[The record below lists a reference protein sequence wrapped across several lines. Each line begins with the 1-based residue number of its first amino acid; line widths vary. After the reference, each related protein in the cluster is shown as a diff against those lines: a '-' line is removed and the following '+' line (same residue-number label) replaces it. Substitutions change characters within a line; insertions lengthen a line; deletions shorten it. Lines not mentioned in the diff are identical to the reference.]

1 MEVKKNIYKNFLAGL
16 FGKFG
21 QVGVRLLQV
30 PILISYLG
38 VEQYGTW
45 ILLSS
50 IPSWLSISNLGFG
63 TVAGND
69 AAIAAGENNIARI
82 EEIYSSTMVGVV
94 GLVVI
99 LSFGCALIVG
109 LVDWN
114 IFLETT
120 NLQLVETQLIL
131 LALSL
136 TVLIG
141 FIPQIES
148 IKYRVENK
156 NHRSIWLNNIR
167 PWIDFLLLW
176 VVIQLDKGMVGIA
189 VSGLV
194 SVGLY
199 STFVFVDTQRACRRI
214 SVSKQKISKDYAL
227 HLIRKGLIFQA
238 FPVGNAVQ
246 NQGYIMVVNYLL
258 GPVAVTLFTTL
269 RTLVR
274 SANQVMEL
282 VNQSVWPELSYLLGA
297 KRMRE
302 ARDVHDKSVKISGI
316 AALGIVLVLLAF
328 GPFLYSFW
336 LGKAVEVSRELLIW
350 FILPIPLTAWWF
362 TSSVVLVASNQYE
375 DYALRYILISV
386 LGLLAAWGLGYKF
399 GMPGIAISLAVID
412 LLMIWYIRGASLK
425 IVHS

>member
-1 MEVKKNIYKNFLAGL
+1 MEVKRNIYKNFIAGL

-21 QVGVRLLQV
+21 QVGIRLIQV
-30 PILISYLG
+30 PILINYLG

-69 AAIAAGENNIARI
+69 AAIAAGENNQEKID
-82 EEIYSSTMVGVV
+82 EIYSSTMIAVV
-94 GLVVI
+94 AIVI
-99 LSFGCALIVG
+99 VLSFICTLAISFIDWIV
-109 LVDWN
+109 L
-114 IFLETT
+114 LEKS
-120 NLQLVETQLIL
+120 NLHVIEIKGVL
-131 LALSL
+131 LALSF

-141 FIPQIES
+141 FIPQVEA

-156 NHRSIWLNNIR
+156 NYRSIWLSNSR

-176 VVIQLDKGMVGIA
+176 LVIHLDGGMVGIA
-189 VSGLV
+189 VAGLI
-194 SVGLY
+194 GIIIY
-199 STFVFVDTQRACRRI
+199 SLSIFVDTKKNCKYIPMSKRK
-214 SVSKQKISKDYAL
+214 VSKYYTKYLVK
-227 HLIRKGLIFQA
+227 KGLIFQA
-238 FPVGNAVQ
+238 FPMGHAIQ

-269 RTLVR
+269 RTFVR

-282 VNQSVWPELSYLLGA
+282 INQSVWPEISFLLGA

-316 AALGIVLVLLAF
+316 AALGIVLVLLSF

-336 LGKAVEVSRELLIW
+336 LGKAVEVKYELLIW

-362 TSSVVLVASNQYE
+362 TSSVVLMASNLYE
-375 DYALRYILISV
+375 DYALRYV
-386 LGLLAAWGLGYKF
+386 LVCTLSLLVALGLGYKY
-399 GMPGIAISLAVID
+399 GMPGIAISLVVVDI
-412 LLMIWYIRGASLK
+412 LMVWYIREASLR
-425 IVHS
+425 ILHY